1 MYYIFDGFILYKF
14 IVILCVC
21 YCCLNTFMILISRS
35 YLVSFVV
42 SPPLLN
48 CNPVALKVN
57 SGHYHFT
64 LLEDLAL
71 DLVFLL
77 KLVSAVEGPL
87 VFDGVEVFDAVVGVL
102 VWLDSSRK

>member
-1 MYYIFDGFILYKF
+1 MLFEYFYNPHIKIMSGKF
-14 IVILCVC
+14 
-21 YCCLNTFMILISRS
+21 CCISS
-35 YLVSFVV
+35 SF
-42 SPPLLN
+42 N
-48 CNPVALKVN
+48 CNPVALEVN
-57 SGHYHFT
+57 SGHYHFA

-102 VWLDSSRK
+102 VWLASSRK